1 MIITKVEQFVRHA
14 ERLVDELGHAII
26 RIHWISLILSQGIRD
41 CVPISVNRRTHL
53 KLAKYILPSSLSIGL
68 SGFYDRGK
76 KPKGLSR
83 IILHDG
89 DDQLR

>member
-1 MIITKVEQFVRHA
+1 V
-14 ERLVDELGHAII
+14 
-26 RIHWISLILSQGIRD
+26 W
-41 CVPISVNRRTHL
+41 RTHL

-68 SGFYDRGK
+68 GGFYDRGK

-89 DDQLR
+89 DINFDKWASRNNLWKPGKPLAKSNKYENSLRTEKDSALYIQERL